1 MKTSLLTKSAFF
13 VLLMLVVNS
22 SFAQN
27 AACTTLLAGDNT
39 LHTDAHDANFWF
51 GLMELPFLAI
61 CVVFAFMTANVLK
74 GGKFGKGM
82 KLMAWGFLVMSIG
95 HLHMQIDHFYNF
107 NLFRS
112 LFGSTGG
119 ALGWFLALVVTW
131 LLSAVGYYS
140 MYKAGKGQ

>member
-1 MKTSLLTKSAFF
+1 MKTSLLTKRVS
-13 VLLMLVVNS
+13 VLLLMLAACP
-22 SFAQN
+22 SFGQD
-27 AACTTLLAGDNT
+27 AACTTLLAGNNS
-39 LHTDAHDANFWF
+39 LHQNLHEANFWF

-82 KLMAWGFLVMSIG
+82 KLMAWGFLVMSVG

-107 NLFRS
+107 NLFKY

-119 ALGWFLALVVTW
+119 ALGWFVALVVTW

>member
-1 MKTSLLTKSAFF
+1 MKTSLLTKSALF
-13 VLLMLVVNS
+13 VLLMLVMNS
-22 SFAQN
+22 SFGQN
-27 AACTTLLAGDNT
+27 AACTTLLADNNT
-39 LHTDAHDANFWF
+39 IHADTHEANFWF

-112 LFGSTGG
+112 IFGSTGG